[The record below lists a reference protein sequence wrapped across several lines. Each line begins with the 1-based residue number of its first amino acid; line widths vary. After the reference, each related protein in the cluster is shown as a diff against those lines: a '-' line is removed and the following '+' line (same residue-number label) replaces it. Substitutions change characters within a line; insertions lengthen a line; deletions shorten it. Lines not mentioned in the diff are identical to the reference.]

1 MIPKFTYTKLAMTQ
15 SEFLDEVKS
24 FCSNKSFRYIGYVPI
39 GRDILILIL
48 GDNCA
53 DALKQFLED
62 LGVKHTT
69 PRKMDDGI
77 GSYVTL

>member
-1 MIPKFTYTKLAMTQ
+1 MTFTYIRFVMTQ

-24 FCSNKSFRYIGYVPI
+24 FCSNKSFKYIGHVPI